1 MRKAWVIMVGAA
13 LAWSACGD
21 SGDGDIT
28 GSDPLASI
36 EVTPAVD
43 TIAPGTSL
51 QLNAVARDAS
61 GSSVSA
67 NISWSSSN
75 ESVCIVSGSG
85 LVGGMTVGA
94 ATITAADGGVS
105 GTARITVRAQVASV
119 EVTPTTTTIPLGETV
134 QLTATPRDATG
145 TALSGRT
152 VTWQSSN
159 TTVAMVDAT
168 GLVVGMA
175 VGTAAITATAGGVG
189 GTATVTV
196 PVPVASVEVTPPTS
210 TIRSGA
216 TVQLTATTR
225 DASNNTLT
233 GRTIT
238 WSSSSDA
245 VATVDASGLVTG
257 QGNGTATITAMSEGQ
272 SGTASVTVW
281 VGVTG
286 AWTGRVPLLP
296 CDFTMSLTEDA
307 GGAIAGSWVED
318 LFCQPPTSWTVSGTN
333 NTLGVADSV
342 VFTVTSGI
350 STFTFTGTF
359 DGSGNLSGV
368 VNGIGLIDDP
378 TTATRTSFTPA
389 PGFTARAAPPASGA
403 GPRKELAKSVRR

>member
-1 MRKAWVIMVGAA
+1 MVGAA

-51 QLNAVARDAS
+51 QLNAVARNAS
-61 GSSVSA
+61 GSSASA

-159 TTVAMVDAT
+159 TTVAVVDAT
-168 GLVVGMA
+168 GMVVGMA

-189 GTATVTV
+189 G
-196 PVPVASVEVTPPTS
+196 
-210 TIRSGA
+210 G
-216 TVQLTATTR
+216 
-225 DASNNTLT
+225 DAADIHHAVGGDRPAHSN
-233 GRTIT
+233 
-238 WSSSSDA
+238 
-245 VATVDASGLVTG
+245 
-257 QGNGTATITAMSEGQ
+257 
-272 SGTASVTVW
+272 
-281 VGVTG
+281 
-286 AWTGRVPLLP
+286 
-296 CDFTMSLTEDA
+296 DA
-307 GGAIAGSWVED
+307 GREQQRAHRPHDHLVE
-318 LFCQPPTSWTVSGTN
+318 Q
-333 NTLGVADSV
+333 
-342 VFTVTSGI
+342 
-350 STFTFTGTF
+350 
-359 DGSGNLSGV
+359 
-368 VNGIGLIDDP
+368 
-378 TTATRTSFTPA
+378 
-389 PGFTARAAPPASGA
+389 
-403 GPRKELAKSVRR
+403 